1 MNDHYDDLERFKA
14 KTGMEQLDYL
24 DMTLGKLSQDVNK
37 WLILRQLASC
47 QPNYNKEITETLSSC
62 PPSQAATDHSAL
74 HQWIPSREETP
85 VLSSLSDFCSR
96 AAAQSGDKT
105 VPPAADSSPVTAPP
119 VPPVSFAR
127 PVPSVPPVSFA
138 RAVPSAPPVS
148 SARAVPPVPP
158 VSSAPSASGQRVGIT
173 AIESGYDAG
182 ENPFGQLFNS
192 CRSATGTA
200 SDSKQQPLKLFLKKG
215 ESCR

>member
-24 DMTLGKLSQDVNK
+24 DMALGKLSQDVNK

-62 PPSQAATDHSAL
+62 PPSQAAADRSAL

-119 VPPVSFAR
+119 VPPVS
-127 PVPSVPPVSFA
+127 
-138 RAVPSAPPVS
+138 
-148 SARAVPPVPP
+148 SARSVPPVPP